1 MNENIYG
8 HKTGGGTARY
18 ATATG
23 TFMRILDNC
32 TFEFDAAI
40 SITKEIHEM
49 QLGARMSESQTTTAL
64 QKLAKQNPEK
74 PHQERKRS
82 GFYKRFH
89 TIIAKLRFW

>member
-1 MNENIYG
+1 
-8 HKTGGGTARY
+8 
-18 ATATG
+18 
-23 TFMRILDNC
+23 
-32 TFEFDAAI
+32 
-40 SITKEIHEM
+40 M

>member
-1 MNENIYG
+1 M
-8 HKTGGGTARY
+8 RRVQS

-40 SITKEIHEM
+40 SITKEIHVHEM